1 MRRHLCNISLIS
13 MIMGIMPLIVLAD
26 STQAKRIAKANYEY
40 CIQESLANES
50 YCGCIA
56 DVYAKNLIDTPLSK
70 AEEDLMV
77 EGLSGQLDFD
87 TLEESDIL
95 LADSLSQKLDNPVL
109 EEGFAACGAL
119 LEDPLDEEIETTE
132 EEDGPLSE
140 AQLRAIEELEAI
152 EEMEELEELE
162 DLDE

>member
-1 MRRHLCNISLIS
+1 MRRHCNITLIS
-13 MIMGIMPLIVLAD
+13 MILGVMPLMASAD

-40 CIQESLANES
+40 CVQESLSNEN

-56 DVYAKNLIDTPLSK
+56 DVYATNLVDTPLSK
-70 AEEDLMV
+70 AEENLMV

-87 TLEESDIL
+87 SLDESDIL
-95 LADSLSQKLDNPVL
+95 LADSLAEKLDNPML
-109 EEGFAACGAL
+109 EEGFAACSAL
-119 LEDPLDEEIETTE
+119 LEDPLDEEVETTE

-152 EEMEELEELE
+152 EEMEDLEELDDLE
-162 DLDE
+162 D